1 MKSISLTSSAK
12 VFFSLLTAAFC
23 AQGVLADGENYS
35 LWPRRPE
42 ALAEARRLMDRG
54 SLPKA
59 LELLQPLAEQGGV
72 VGKEAKE
79 LIGRLRIRQLLDPNG
94 PDVKKYT
101 VRKGDSW
108 IRMVRKLGCSQ
119 AMVVHLN
126 GLMDIPALHTGDVF
140 KYRPLDFHVVVNV
153 PEKEIC
159 LYDGTDFV
167 KGYPILSMKD
177 GGKKN
182 VETTVKDEQA
192 PVSIYSRQFPSAD
205 KTLVLA
211 AGGYVIDAA
220 RGTPRSPGFYLSRQ
234 DCNELAML
242 TRPGTKVTILR
253 GERRGTVRLVIQ
265 RVSKAAVHIGG
276 VCAGAV
282 GPGLLIL
289 AGIEEADTE
298 EDVRWLAN
306 KAAVMRIFSD
316 ADGKMNLSVREVSGS
331 VLVVSQFTLHAS
343 TRKGNRPSFIRA
355 ARPERA
361 IPLYELFKKE
371 LAFLL
376 EGRVESG
383 EFGADMQVSLIN
395 DGPVTIFMDSRKR
408 E

>member
-12 VFFSLLTAAFC
+12 VFFSLLAAAFC

-101 VRKGDSW
+101 VRKGESW

-126 GLMDIPALHTGDVF
+126 GLMDIPALRAGDVF

-253 GERRGTVRLVIQ
+253 GKG
-265 RVSKAAVHIGG
+265 
-276 VCAGAV
+276 
-282 GPGLLIL
+282 
-289 AGIEEADTE
+289 EE
-298 EDVRWLAN
+298 
-306 KAAVMRIFSD
+306 
-316 ADGKMNLSVREVSGS
+316 
-331 VLVVSQFTLHAS
+331 
-343 TRKGNRPSFIRA
+343 P
-355 ARPERA
+355 
-361 IPLYELFKKE
+361 
-371 LAFLL
+371 
-376 EGRVESG
+376 
-383 EFGADMQVSLIN
+383 
-395 DGPVTIFMDSRKR
+395 
-408 E
+408 